1 MQHGNTAPRFVNPNQ
16 LSVAPTNAAYGL
28 AGLGLL
34 GVETVNIRGAVG
46 DGGLKEGMKGPLCA
60 HQLEGCTVWPIFHH
74 THTHTH
80 THTHSIH
87 LVGTQK
93 LSSGGL
99 KCSASPQMDG

>member
-1 MQHGNTAPRFVNPNQ
+1 MAEHPNQ
-16 LSVAPTNAAYGL
+16 LPVAPTNAAYGL

-46 DGGLKEGMKGPLCA
+46 DGGFKEGMKGPLCA

-74 THTHTH
+74 THTYTH
-80 THTHSIH
+80 THTLDPM

-93 LSSGGL
+93 LNL
-99 KCSASPQMDG
+99 RATRAVITTRVC

>member
-1 MQHGNTAPRFVNPNQ
+1 MGGYDPELVWCH
-16 LSVAPTNAAYGL
+16 TNG
-28 AGLGLL
+28 
-34 GVETVNIRGAVG
+34 VG
-46 DGGLKEGMKGPLCA
+46 DGGFKEGMKGPLCA

-93 LSSGGL
+93 LNVSIGTIMT
-99 KCSASPQMDG
+99 KRRYCAAAVV